1 MDYISILV
9 ASILFCFFASN
20 YSLKYKE
27 NRLIIK
33 EYINISMIISFLGE
47 IFMFYGFLN
56 ANLFYIL
63 FGIIILGI
71 ILFFQLYISIKKI
84 NYFNKNKMGKSNYE
98 CTIISLSKV
107 FKVISAPL
115 YIIQIIIENLFELM
129 LYNK

>member
-1 MDYISILV
+1 
-9 ASILFCFFASN
+9 
-20 YSLKYKE
+20 
-27 NRLIIK
+27 
-33 EYINISMIISFLGE
+33 
-47 IFMFYGFLN
+47 MFYGFLS
-56 ANLFYIL
+56 ADLFYIL

-98 CTIISLSKV
+98 CTIISISNV

-129 LYNK
+129 LHNK